1 MAGCGGG
8 VTAPGWGG
16 AQSWIL
22 ETHPYDLASPFFV
35 LFWGQCQE
43 VPEVTVHCRG
53 VALRMEAAGA
63 SFLTWFKICVWDL
76 LWVIRAGASQHLI
89 LLSFA
94 CCSRCSYF
102 FCFEALVRVLLCGDY
117 FKTFSAILNEK
128 KNSSVSV
135 AIYLS
140 GTGANTHLCMR
151 HVYECFTKVHSSNL
165 ILRNLRKET
174 AHSLKES

>member
-1 MAGCGGG
+1 MK
-8 VTAPGWGG
+8 
-16 AQSWIL
+16 
-22 ETHPYDLASPFFV
+22 
-35 LFWGQCQE
+35 
-43 VPEVTVHCRG
+43 
-53 VALRMEAAGA
+53 AAGA

-128 KNSSVSV
+128 KILVFLLPFIYQAQAQTHTSV
-135 AIYLS
+135 
-140 GTGANTHLCMR
+140 
-151 HVYECFTKVHSSNL
+151 
-165 ILRNLRKET
+165 
-174 AHSLKES
+174 